1 MIRPALLR
9 LALAVCLV
17 AVVAPAQAQERPD
30 YGAFAV
36 GIYLPFLNDAQGP
49 PARPPAI
56 GIAFPGGRTHTATLD
71 TGSTGVVVAAS
82 MIPGFAQLPT
92 RGEGRLTYTSSGRVM
107 LGRWVLT
114 PLTLHGRGGETARI
128 ERMPV
133 LAVTRVACLRQARN
147 CTPSAAPRN
156 IAMVGIGFGREADA
170 QAQSTPDK
178 NPFLH
183 LEHEGRA
190 YRPGYVLTARGAH
203 VGLTE
208 ANTRGEFRFRKLERD
223 DAHGDWQ
230 PIPACLRVDGRAPAA
245 CGTLLVDTGVTTM
258 YLTLPPAQVRGTRPL
273 PAGTRVAID
282 LGTAGDATPLYDFHV
297 GARAERMAPDALV
310 LDVSDRKA
318 PFVNTTVHFLAGY
331 DYLYDAAGGFVAF
344 RAATPPR

>member
-1 MIRPALLR
+1 MTARFRRALHAIVL
-9 LALAVCLV
+9 CLI
-17 AVVAPAQAQERPD
+17 ATSAQAADRPD
-30 YGAFAV
+30 YRDFTAAA
-36 GIYLPFLNDAQGP
+36 YLPFLNAGEGP
-49 PARPPAI
+49 RLRTPAI
-56 GIAFPGGRTHTATLD
+56 GISFPDGRMHTATLD

-82 MIPGFAQLPT
+82 MIPGFERLRS

-114 PLTLHGRGGETARI
+114 PLTLHGRDGATARI

-147 CTPSAAPRN
+147 CTPSDAPRN

-183 LEHEGRA
+183 LAHEGRA
-190 YRPGYVLTARGAH
+190 YRPGYVLTPHGAH

-208 ANTRGEFRFRKLERD
+208 ANTRGEFRFRKL
-223 DAHGDWQ
+223 AHNEANGDWQ
-230 PIPACLRVDGRAPAA
+230 QIPACLRVDDHVPAA
-245 CGTLLVDTGVTTM
+245 CGTLLMDTGVTTM
-258 YLTLPPAQVRGTRPL
+258 YLTLPSTQARGGRTL
-273 PAGTRVAID
+273 PPGARLAVD
-282 LGTAGDATPLYDFHV
+282 LGTAGDATPLYEFRA
-297 GARAERMAPDALV
+297 GARGERMAPDAIV
-310 LDVSDRKA
+310 LKVDDRKP

-331 DYLYDAAGGFVAF
+331 DYLYDFDGGYVGF
-344 RAATPPR
+344 RRH